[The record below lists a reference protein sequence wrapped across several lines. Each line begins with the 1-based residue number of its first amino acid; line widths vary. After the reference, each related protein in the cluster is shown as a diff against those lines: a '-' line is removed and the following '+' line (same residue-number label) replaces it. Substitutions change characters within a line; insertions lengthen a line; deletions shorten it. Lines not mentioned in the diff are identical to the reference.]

1 MKKFIS
7 QLFKDKNDCYSLRE
21 VAIAILI
28 LALIISWVAQQFFN
42 KAVPEFM
49 FYAFASLIGAGCF
62 GYSLEKKT
70 TIDNNTQN
78 P

>member
-1 MKKFIS
+1 MKTFFT

-21 VAIAILI
+21 VAIALLI
-28 LALIISWVAQQFFN
+28 LALLISWIAQQFFN
-42 KAVPEFM
+42 KTMPEFM

-70 TIDNNTQN
+70 TIDNNQN
-78 P
+78 Q